1 MKRLLL
7 TTALLAAVGATPAYA
22 LLQLS
27 IDVNGTVF
35 SCADG
40 QLSCDVSGGANNVLT
55 IDQTINGV
63 FTQITLTDSSSG
75 ELSLSAANITD
86 TDGIAHSITFIASNT
101 SFGVPVNQIEE
112 SGSLT
117 SQTNIGG
124 GFTASF
130 YADPLN
136 GQGANPT
143 NTPGTN
149 LFTTSGSIT
158 TDPQAFQGNN
168 LSAFVANSPFSMTEG
183 VNISL
188 NAGGVITGF
197 DENMQSINAIP
208 EPSTWVMMGG
218 GFGLLGLLGL
228 RKRNRT
234 PRFAV

>member
-1 MKRLLL
+1 MKKLLL
-7 TTALLAAVGATPAYA
+7 TTALLGAVGATPAYA

-40 QLSCDVSGGANNVLT
+40 NLSCDVSGGANNVLT

-75 ELSLSAANITD
+75 QLSLSAANITD
-86 TDGIAHSITFIASNT
+86 KDGTAHSITFIASNT
-101 SFGVPVNQIEE
+101 DFAVPVNQIEE

-124 GFTASF
+124 AFTAKF
-130 YADPLN
+130 WADTLN
-136 GQGANPT
+136 TQGANPL
-143 NTPGTN
+143 NTPGSL
-149 LFTTSGSIT
+149 LFTTAGSIT

-188 NAGGVITGF
+188 NAGGTITGF

-208 EPSTWVMMGG
+208 EPGTWALMGT
-218 GFGLLGLLGL
+218 GFALLSLLGL

-234 PRFAV
+234 PRFAI